1 MVLSDRDR
9 GGSDMAKPDGY
20 QDVDQR
26 VHEFWERFPNG
37 RIRTEM
43 HRCDEHQVI
52 FLAGVFRDGRE
63 GSHQADATGWAEEK
77 FEGRMEK
84 WAVEVCETSA
94 IGRALA
100 NLGLNAKGLRPSSLE
115 MGKADRQAPAGQSD
129 ITAPPA
135 STGNSDDFPISLGE
149 AKVELLAACG
159 GDTDRARD
167 IWGEG
172 PGKHRNFQNMN
183 RAELDALIAKVDA

>member
-1 MVLSDRDR
+1 
-9 GGSDMAKPDGY
+9 
-20 QDVDQR
+20 
-26 VHEFWERFPNG
+26 
-37 RIRTEM
+37 
-43 HRCDEHQVI
+43 
-52 FLAGVFRDGRE
+52 
-63 GSHQADATGWAEEK
+63 
-77 FEGRMEK
+77 MEK

>member
-1 MVLSDRDR
+1 MVLGDRDR
-9 GGSDMAKPDGY
+9 GGSDMAKPENY

-84 WAVEVCETSA
+84 WALETCETSA

-129 ITAPPA
+129 STAPPA
-135 STGNSDDFPISLGE
+135 STGDSDDFPITPFE
-149 AKVELLAACG
+149 AKRELLDACG
-159 GDTDRARD
+159 GNQDRARD
-167 IWGEG
+167 IWD
-172 PGKHRNFQNMN
+172 KRNFGRAPGHGMN
-183 RAELDALIAKVDA
+183 RAELDALIARVGA

>member
-1 MVLSDRDR
+1 
-9 GGSDMAKPDGY
+9 MAKPENY

-63 GSHQADATGWAEEK
+63 GSHPADATGWAEEK
-77 FEGRMEK
+77 VEGRMEK
-84 WAVEVCETSA
+84 WALETCETSA

-115 MGKADRQAPAGQSD
+115 MAKPTGKPRRHTPTIPTFRSVWGKQKSSYSRRAAATPTVPATSGA
-129 ITAPPA
+129 TAPTA
-135 STGNSDDFPISLGE
+135 T
-149 AKVELLAACG
+149 
-159 GDTDRARD
+159 
-167 IWGEG
+167 
-172 PGKHRNFQNMN
+172 
-183 RAELDALIAKVDA
+183 

>member
-1 MVLSDRDR
+1 MVLGDRDR
-9 GGSDMAKPDGY
+9 GGSDMAKPENY

-43 HRCDEHQVI
+43 HRCDDHQVI

-84 WAVEVCETSA
+84 WAVETCETSA

-129 ITAPPA
+129 STTQPA
-135 STGNSDDFPISLGE
+135 STGNGDDFPITPFE
-149 AKVELLAACG
+149 AKRELLDACG
-159 GDTDRARD
+159 GNQDRARD
-167 IWGEG
+167 IWGDRADG
-172 PGKHRNFQNMN
+172 DMN

>member
-1 MVLSDRDR
+1 MVLGDRDR
-9 GGSDMAKPDGY
+9 GGSDMAHWTEDY

-84 WAVEVCETSA
+84 WALETCETSA

-129 ITAPPA
+129 
-135 STGNSDDFPISLGE
+135 NSDFPIAPCE
-149 AKVELLAACG
+149 AKRELLDACG
-159 GDTDRARD
+159 GNQDRARD
-167 IWGEG
+167 IWGERKFDG
-172 PGKHRNFQNMN
+172 MN

>member
-1 MVLSDRDR
+1 MP
-9 GGSDMAKPDGY
+9 KPENY

-63 GSHQADATGWAEEK
+63 DNHQADATGWAEEK

-84 WAVEVCETSA
+84 WAVETCETSA

-115 MGKADRQAPAGQSD
+115 MGKADRQAPAGHSD
-129 ITAPPA
+129 ITP
-135 STGNSDDFPISLGE
+135 LE
-149 AKVELLAACG
+149 AKRELLEACG
-159 GDTDRARD
+159 GDQDLARD
-167 IWGEG
+167 IWGERKFDG
-172 PGKHRNFQNMN
+172 MN
-183 RAELDALIAKVDA
+183 RADLDALIATVGP

>member
-1 MVLSDRDR
+1 MP
-9 GGSDMAKPDGY
+9 KPENY

-63 GSHQADATGWAEEK
+63 DSHQADATGWAEEK

-84 WAVEVCETSA
+84 WALETCETSA

-115 MGKADRQAPAGQSD
+115 MGKADRQAPVAHSD
-129 ITAPPA
+129 HPDYPIIPA
-135 STGNSDDFPISLGE
+135 L
-149 AKVELLAACG
+149 AKRELLAACG

-167 IWGEG
+167 IWGDRADG
-172 PGKHRNFQNMN
+172 DMN
-183 RAELDALIAKVDA
+183 RAELDGLLAKVDE

>member
-1 MVLSDRDR
+1 MVLSGRDR

>member
-1 MVLSDRDR
+1 MVLGDRDR
-9 GGSDMAKPDGY
+9 GGSDMAKPENY

-84 WAVEVCETSA
+84 WALETCETSA

-115 MGKADRQAPAGQSD
+115 MGKAERQAPAGTSD
-129 ITAPPA
+129 I
-135 STGNSDDFPISLGE
+135 
-149 AKVELLAACG
+149 AA
-159 GDTDRARD
+159 
-167 IWGEG
+167 
-172 PGKHRNFQNMN
+172 
-183 RAELDALIAKVDA
+183 RAELERRSMAAAKREVLEACQGDTVKAKQIWSEYWNRDEVPNRVALDALVAQAPNVGA

>member
-1 MVLSDRDR
+1 MVLGDRDR

-84 WAVEVCETSA
+84 WALETCETSA

-135 STGNSDDFPISLGE
+135 STGNNSDFPITPFE
-149 AKVELLAACG
+149 AKRELLDACG
-159 GDTDRARD
+159 GNQDRARD
-167 IWGEG
+167 IWGER
-172 PGKHRNFQNMN
+172 KFDDMN
-183 RAELDALIAKVDA
+183 RAELDALIARVDA